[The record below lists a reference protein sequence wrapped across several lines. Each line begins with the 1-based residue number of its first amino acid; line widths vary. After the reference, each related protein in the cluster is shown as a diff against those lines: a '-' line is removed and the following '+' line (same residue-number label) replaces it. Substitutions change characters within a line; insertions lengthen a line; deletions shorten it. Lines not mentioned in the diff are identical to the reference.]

1 MFLLPLHVDRHLAR
15 LASSGTLPPR
25 QWHRLLRHARAC
37 ARCGSR
43 YERVMHLQRVWAHDT
58 LAEPTSAELESVAAR
73 GLAAALASAAGG
85 LETASGGRRA
95 WLARERDLLGSAPG
109 GLATASGGWRTW
121 LERARD
127 LLTAG
132 PWRGAWALAAVTAV
146 ALLVLA
152 VPREQV
158 APVGLDAEWGVR
170 GEGSSSAVL
179 RLFCVPE
186 DAALREV
193 KGEGA
198 CPPGAA
204 LAFAAGARTPLTHA
218 VVVVRGAGGTRLEG
232 PFEVK
237 SPPGAEAALDV
248 TPLLPTT
255 GEVEVT
261 AIFAPSAQ
269 AALAA
274 ARGEPAE
281 GTVRVQHRVRVE
293 ATP

>member
-25 QWHRLLRHARAC
+25 QWNRLLRHARAC
-37 ARCGSR
+37 ARCGPR
-43 YERVMHLQRVWAHDT
+43 YERVMHLQRVWAHGT
-58 LAEPTSAELESVAAR
+58 LAEPTAAELESVAAR
-73 GLAAALASAAGG
+73 GLEAALASAAGG
-85 LETASGGRRA
+85 LETAQGGRRA
-95 WLARERDLLGSAPG
+95 WLARESDLPGSAPG
-109 GLATASGGWRTW
+109 GWGAW

-132 PWRGAWALAAVTAV
+132 PWRGAWALAAVTAC
-146 ALLVLA
+146 ALLVIA

-158 APVGLDAEWGVR
+158 APVGVESEWGVR
-170 GEGSSSAVL
+170 GEGNSAAVL

-186 DAALREV
+186 DSALREV

-218 VVVVRGAGGTRLEG
+218 VVVVRGAGGPRMEG

-248 TPLLPTT
+248 TPLLPTA
-255 GEVEVT
+255 GDVEVT

-281 GTVRVQHRVRVE
+281 GIVRVQHRVRVE

>member
-25 QWHRLLRHARAC
+25 QWRRTLRHARAC
-37 ARCGSR
+37 ARCGPR
-43 YERVMHLQRVWAHDT
+43 YERVMHLRRVWAQDT
-58 LAEPTSAELESVAAR
+58 VAEPTPAELESVAAR
-73 GLAAALASAAGG
+73 GLEAALASAAGG
-85 LETASGGRRA
+85 RTTAPGGRQA
-95 WLARERDLLGSAPG
+95 WLARGRE
-109 GLATASGGWRTW
+109 W
-121 LERARD
+121 L
-127 LLTAG
+127 TGG
-132 PWRGAWALAAVTAV
+132 PWWGAGRAWALAAVAAG
-146 ALLVLA
+146 ALLLLA

-158 APVGLDAEWGVR
+158 APVGLEAEWGVR
-170 GEGSSSAVL
+170 GDGDSAAVL

-186 DAALREV
+186 DSALREV

-204 LAFAAGARTPLTHA
+204 LAFAAGVRAPLTHA

-232 PFEVK
+232 PFEVRG
-237 SPPGAEAALDV
+237 PPGAEAALDV
-248 TPLLPTT
+248 TPRLPTS
-255 GEVEVT
+255 GDVEVT
-261 AIFAPSAQ
+261 AVFAPSAQ

-281 GTVRVQHRVRVE
+281 GAVRVQHRVRVE